1 MISKNKRKRL
11 LTLEK
16 ELLKNSKLEDNTIY
30 LSVDEFNE
38 RGLTVD
44 GYSMLK
50 EQVTIAGIKDN
61 IKIAVPVSKKDIFQK
76 NIRRMATYE
85 LVEMK
90 QKEKLS
96 YQIAWILLLIGIIT
110 IILYNAIPYEHI
122 IYQVFVII
130 SWVFAWSSIEKFFF
144 ELPSIRK
151 EEIKLLVL
159 VDSEVVEY

>member
-1 MISKNKRKRL
+1 MISRNKKKKL
-11 LTLEK
+11 LILEK
-16 ELLKNSKLEDNTIY
+16 ELMINSKIEDNTIY
-30 LSVDEFNE
+30 LSIDEFNE

-50 EQVTIAGIKDN
+50 EQITIAGVKDN
-61 IKIAVPVSKKDIFQK
+61 IKIAVPLNKKEVFQK
-76 NIRRMATYE
+76 NIRRMVTYE

-122 IYQVFVII
+122 IYQIFVII

-159 VDSEVVEY
+159 VDSEVIEY